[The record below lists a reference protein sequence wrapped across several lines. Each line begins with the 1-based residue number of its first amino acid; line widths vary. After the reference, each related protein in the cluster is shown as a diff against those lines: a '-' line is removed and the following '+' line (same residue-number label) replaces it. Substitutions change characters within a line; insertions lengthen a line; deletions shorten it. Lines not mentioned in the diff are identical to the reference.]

1 MFFIAYKAGM
11 LTLGAPELSSGV
23 KCPACPFEKSAER
36 KRTRA
41 LSLSKPADEEGLPRK
56 LDITLRHNLYFFL
69 HFFNVRRVIYNNIK
83 QPIAKTKNKP
93 EIELTMNLL

>member
-41 LSLSKPADEEGLPRK
+41 LSLSEPAEEEGLPRK

-69 HFFNVRRVIYNNIK
+69 HFLTYVVIYNNIK
-83 QPIAKTKNKP
+83 QPKTKNKP
-93 EIELTMNLL
+93 EIKLTMNLL